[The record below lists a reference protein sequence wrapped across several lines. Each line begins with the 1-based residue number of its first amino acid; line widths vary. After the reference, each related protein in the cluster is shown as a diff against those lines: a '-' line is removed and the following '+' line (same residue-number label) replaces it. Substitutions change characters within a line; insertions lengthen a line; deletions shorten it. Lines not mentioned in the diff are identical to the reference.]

1 MEMAKASFVTSFNL
15 QSSTVTLKKIMS
27 DNILDKIGNTPLV
40 EMKRINPNPGVTVL
54 AKLEYMNPGG
64 SVKDRAAL
72 YMIEAGEKSG
82 ELTRDK
88 TVIEA
93 TSGNTGIGLAMV
105 CAVKGYRLLLAMSE
119 SASAERQMIMKA
131 RGAEILLTPGHLSTD
146 GAIEEVY
153 RLVRENPDSYFM
165 TDQFNSEANWQ
176 AHYHGTAPEIWEQ
189 TCGHVDKIVATLG
202 TSGTLM
208 GLSRRMREYD
218 PAVKIIGVEPYLGHK
233 IQGLKNMKESYHPEI
248 FDKTQLDKIVNI
260 EDEPAFDMARQLAKE
275 EGIFVGMSSGAA
287 MVAALEEAAK
297 MTSGTIVAV
306 LPDGGERYLSTSLFT
321 VREKID
327 LRLFNTLS
335 RSKEPFEPLV
345 AGKVSMYS
353 CGLTAYARIHLGEC
367 RRFVFSDLLSRYLTF
382 RGYDVKHVMN
392 ITDLDDKTIKGSEK
406 AGMELGAFTGGHIDR
421 FQEDLDYLGVRPAD
435 NYPRASEHT
444 GEMVSL
450 VNRLVNKG
458 YAYEKLRSIYFDI
471 SKFAEY
477 GQLSGIDLNKIRLG
491 ATVDLDEYEKDNP
504 RDFTL
509 LKRSK
514 LSELKRGIF
523 VKTDWGN
530 VRPSWHIQCAAMS
543 MKHLG
548 ESYDIHTAS
557 RELMFPHHENEIAI
571 AGSVTG
577 KPLAR
582 YWVHCDRV
590 LVDGKK
596 VQDKGSDLSIGHL
609 MAAGYTGRE
618 IRYWLITAH
627 YRKPVHYSISR
638 LENARRALKRI
649 DACVGR
655 LQGVSEGEP
664 GAELDQLVYDIKQ
677 GFVGAMDDDLNTSA
691 AIASIFRQ
699 IKKINKLIAAG
710 KLDASGAARILET
723 FMSIDTVLNIFEL
736 DEISRDTTM
745 AGLVEEREKARQA
758 GDWQRADEIRQ
769 ELTQR
774 GVVVRDGKIESAA
787 PAGGEE

>member
-1 MEMAKASFVTSFNL
+1 MGDS
-15 QSSTVTLKKIMS
+15 
-27 DNILDKIGNTPLV
+27 ILDKIGNTPLV
-40 EMKRINPNPGVTVL
+40 EIKRLNPNPDVTVL

-64 SVKDRAAL
+64 SIKDRAAL

-93 TSGNTGIGLAMV
+93 TSGNTGIGLALV
-105 CAVKGYRLLLAMSE
+105 CSVKGYRLLLAMSE
-119 SASAERQMIMKA
+119 SASAERQMILRA
-131 RGAEILLTPGHLSTD
+131 RGAKILLTPGHLSTD

-153 RLVRENPDSYFM
+153 RLVRENPDIYFM
-165 TDQFNSEANWQ
+165 TDQFNNEANWQ
-176 AHYHGTAPEIWEQ
+176 AHYYGTAPEIWEQ
-189 TCGHVDKIVATLG
+189 TRGKVDKVVATLG

-208 GLSRRMREYD
+208 GLSRRMQAYD
-218 PAVKIIGVEPYLGHK
+218 PAVQVIGVEPYLGHK

-248 FDKTQLDKIVNI
+248 FDKNLPYKIVNI
-260 EDEPAFDMARQLAKE
+260 EDEPAFDMARQLAVE

-287 MVAALEEAAK
+287 MVAALEEAAN
-297 MTSGTIVAV
+297 MTSGTIVAI
-306 LPDGGERYLSTSLFT
+306 LPDSGERYLSTPLFT

-353 CGLTAYARIHLGEC
+353 CGLTAYARMHLGEC
-367 RRFVFSDLLSRYLTF
+367 RRFIFSDLLSRYLTF

-392 ITDLDDKTIKGSEK
+392 ITDLDDKTIEGSER
-406 AGMELGAFTGGHIDR
+406 AGMELAAFTGAHIDR
-421 FQEDLDYLGVRPAD
+421 FQEDLNYLGVRPAD

-450 VNRLVNKG
+450 VRRLVNKG

-477 GQLSGIDLNKIRLG
+477 GKLSGIDLNKIRLG

-523 VKTDWGN
+523 VRTDWGN

-543 MKHLG
+543 MTHLG
-548 ESYDIHTAS
+548 ESYDIHTAG

-571 AGSVTG
+571 AGAITG

-582 YWVHCDRV
+582 YWIHCDRV

-596 VQDKGSDLSIGHL
+596 MADKGSDLSIDHL
-609 MAAGYTGRE
+609 MEAGYTGRE

-627 YRKPVHYSISR
+627 YRKPMHYSLSR

-649 DACVGR
+649 DACVSR
-655 LQGVSEGEP
+655 LKGVSEGEP
-664 GAELDQLVYDIKQ
+664 GGELDQLVYDIKQ

-691 AIASIFRQ
+691 AIASIFGQ
-699 IKKINKLIAAG
+699 VKKINKLIAAG
-710 KLDASGAARILET
+710 KMDASGAARVLET
-723 FMSIDTVLNIFEL
+723 FKSIDTVLNVFQL
-736 DEISRDTTM
+736 GEIGRDAAVAKLM
-745 AGLVEEREKARQA
+745 AAREKARQG
-758 GDWQRADEIRQ
+758 GDWQRADDIRR
-769 ELTQR
+769 ELTRR
-774 GVVVRDGKIESAA
+774 GVVVQDSKTEPDEPAEGGK
-787 PAGGEE
+787 